1 MSRFALTLGLAVMFV
16 AGCAEPGA
24 GLDPFPGDGIS
35 AYGPAAAVDVCI
47 GSAHAIPGGAA
58 SLCMAAGT
66 AALACDAD
74 SACDAPERCLC
85 GRCIVR
91 ACDTGSVCPSGEAC
105 RGGRCTRSCT
115 TDPDCDPGEACSGGG
130 CTHACDA
137 DTDCHRGEICGFL
150 GTCEATPCGP
160 AVACGAGQTC
170 EPVAIDGDVREP
182 SVVTLG
188 DTDVFFF
195 ELRSAEGSSIYR
207 ATARDPLHFK
217 ADPPTPVLVA
227 DAPGTRVGAPSAVAR
242 GGEGEGSAVDL
253 FVSLEGGAS
262 IGLATS
268 GDGGRTFKWVG
279 TTLLTPSEPWEKG
292 AVGSPG
298 AFERDGTTFVFYEG
312 GAGAGIG
319 LAKLQGDVLERV
331 SSAPVMRPSD
341 LEDATFWRSVKALG
355 TPFAQV
361 EGSAI
366 RVFVTANGI
375 EAGTAVTEAGPVP
388 AQPNDSIGIFAT
400 LDLAT
405 FDRYPTGPVYQTTG
419 GLFGSLGEREP
430 AVRRTAAGADLYFV
444 ATDASGAASSGLS
457 AASTQR

>member
-1 MSRFALTLGLAVMFV
+1 M
-16 AGCAEPGA
+16 
-24 GLDPFPGDGIS
+24 
-35 AYGPAAAVDVCI
+35 
-47 GSAHAIPGGAA
+47 
-58 SLCMAAGT
+58 
-66 AALACDAD
+66 
-74 SACDAPERCLC
+74 
-85 GRCIVR
+85 
-91 ACDTGSVCPSGEAC
+91 
-105 RGGRCTRSCT
+105 
-115 TDPDCDPGEACSGGG
+115 
-130 CTHACDA
+130 
-137 DTDCHRGEICGFL
+137 
-150 GTCEATPCGP
+150 
-160 AVACGAGQTC
+160 
-170 EPVAIDGDVREP
+170 
-182 SVVTLG
+182 
-188 DTDVFFF
+188 
-195 ELRSAEGSSIYR
+195 
-207 ATARDPLHFK
+207 
-217 ADPPTPVLVA
+217 
-227 DAPGTRVGAPSAVAR
+227 
-242 GGEGEGSAVDL
+242 DL

-262 IGLATS
+262 IGRATS
-268 GDGGRTFKWVG
+268 SDGGRTFTWVG
-279 TTLLTPSEPWEKG
+279 TTLLTPSEAWEKG

-375 EAGTAVTEAGPVP
+375 EAGTAITEAGPVP
-388 AQPNDSIGIFAT
+388 PQPNDSIGLFAT